1 MKKILMMMVAVATLM
16 TTGCKKEAINSLQR
30 EQVQGDWKMTKHYM
44 LDDNRDTIYVF
55 RYHKLLTFNND
66 KINYGDKKEIYRYTL
81 SVDGDGILFDRK
93 KDNANINLP
102 EFVHA
107 DISNT
112 KMKWMYKIKNSSRQV
127 FAEFKKK

>member
-30 EQVQGDWKMTKHYM
+30 EQVQGNWKMTKHYM

-66 KINYGDKKEIYRYTL
+66 KINYGDKEGIYRYTL